1 MTTINTDRFTAIKSR
16 LKTEVQRRQYVGSV
30 SSYGGTAYDFTN
42 SPKQG
47 ASIDQEH
54 YNKIIEPLNAVN
66 PEGIPNMV
74 QNGTPIENQLDV
86 FDAKLT
92 VFESKPLTAASNNTG
107 CAASCTGLCSTGC
120 YGTCTGTCT
129 GTCSGS
135 CTGSCKG
142 CTSCSGSC
150 SDYCTGCDGCSG
162 CGGSCSYGCSGSC
175 TANCA
180 SWYCSG
186 CSGSCS
192 ALCADYCGP
201 IT

>member
-1 MTTINTDRFTAIKSR
+1 MTTINTDRFIAIKSR
-16 LKTEVQRRQYVGSV
+16 LKAEVQRRKYVGSV
-30 SSYGGTAYDFTN
+30 SSYGGAAYDFTN
-42 SPKQG
+42 NPKQG
-47 ASIDQEH
+47 TYIRQEH

-66 PEGIPNMV
+66 SEGIPNMV
-74 QNGTPIENQLDV
+74 QNGTSIEDQFDI

-120 YGTCTGTCT
+120 YGTCTG
-129 GTCSGS
+129 S

-142 CTSCSGSC
+142 SCRGSC
-150 SDYCTGCDGCSG
+150 DGCDGCSGCSG

-175 TANCA
+175 SANCA